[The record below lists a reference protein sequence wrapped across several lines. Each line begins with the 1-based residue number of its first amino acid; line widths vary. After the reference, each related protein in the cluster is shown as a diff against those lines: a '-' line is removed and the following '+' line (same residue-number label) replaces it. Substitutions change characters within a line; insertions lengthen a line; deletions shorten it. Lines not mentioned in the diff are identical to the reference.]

1 VNHYQKGDLKP
12 HLIRYWLTPPMDEQR
27 EETVR
32 AFCMVYQEA
41 PQLAQ
46 QGEKTVSTDKLTGVQ
61 NQERRHAELPLAPGK
76 VERREFEYIR
86 HSIRSFINSRDVV
99 TGKILVPACGPTR
112 TQADFLAHPQA
123 TRWHIV
129 CDRLNTHQSEA
140 LVRLSSHNSVES
152 MRSWVSKERAAS
164 WPPWRAD
171 PPF

>member
-12 HLIRYWLTPPMDEQR
+12 HLIRYWLTPPVDEQR

-61 NQERRHAELPLAPGK
+61 ALERRHAGLHLAPGK

-86 HSIRSFINSRDVV
+86 HSIRSFIVSRDVA
-99 TGKILVPACGPTR
+99 TGKILSTR
-112 TQADFLAHPQA
+112 VWTHAHESRFPGASTSHALAY
-123 TRWHIV
+123 RV
-129 CDRLNTHQSEA
+129 
-140 LVRLSSHNSVES
+140 
-152 MRSWVSKERAAS
+152 
-164 WPPWRAD
+164 
-171 PPF
+171 